1 MNTKC
6 LFIPFVLLISLLVS
20 GCAASTPANPADRFA
35 GTWSG
40 TMSFT
45 DVASRNEDVIIT
57 VPTGCTV
64 GSVCGDSYNVTINC
78 SWEITLEA
86 VNGDVFEYTFSKT
99 LGGECPALTSG
110 TLTLQPDGKI
120 WREHKTPSFTARGV
134 LTRK

>member
-1 MNTKC
+1 MKIKE
-6 LFIPFVLLISLLVS
+6 LFVSLIMLISILVS
-20 GCAASTPANPADRFA
+20 ACGPSAPANPADRFA

-45 DVASRNEDVIIT
+45 DVGSRNEDVIMTI
-57 VPTGCTV
+57 PTGCAV
-64 GSVCGDSYNVTINC
+64 EGVCGDSYNVTINC
-78 SWEITLEA
+78 TWEITLEA
-86 VNGDVFEYTFSKT
+86 VNGDVFEYKFSKT

-110 TLTLQPDGKI
+110 TLTLQSDGTI

>member
-1 MNTKC
+1 MNIKL
-6 LFIPFVLLISLLVS
+6 LFILLVLLSSLLVS
-20 GCAASTPANPADRFA
+20 ACAPSTPANPADRFA

-45 DVASRNEDVIIT
+45 DVASRNENVIMTI
-57 VPTGCTV
+57 PTGCTV
-64 GSVCGDSYNVTINC
+64 GDVCGDSYNVTINC
-78 SWEITLEA
+78 TWEITLEA
-86 VNGDVFEYTFSKT
+86 VNGDVFEYKFSKT

-110 TLTLQPDGKI
+110 TLTLQSDGTI